1 MPYYKKMLNKA
12 QTLTQDTYKPYS
24 TDAEDYVAGFSP
36 LQQQAQTSAAGL
48 QVPGQFEPASQMAG
62 IAGIGQLGSAQTAL
76 GYGDQGYQSG
86 QMGQGIGIAGGLE
99 SAQQALNYG
108 GQGSDLGNL
117 SALTSANQAGQQ
129 QAQAGMYGA
138 QGMNIGM
145 GSALASANQ
154 AGQQQA
160 QAGMYG
166 GQGAGF
172 GQTAANVGETGG
184 LGYGAQ
190 SVDLGMQAAGMA
202 GQGYGAGA
210 QYAQQA
216 TDPNSVGAYMS
227 PYMQNVMAQQ
237 VGAANRQYDISG
249 AEQQGRA
256 TQAGAF
262 GGSREALMASENERN
277 RNTAIGGI
285 YATGLQNAYTAA
297 NANQQFGANLGL
309 QGMQAG
315 NQAMQTGLQG
325 YQQGLSGVNTA
336 LQGYQQGVAGAQA
349 GLQGVQ
355 AQTNASQMQQQG
367 ANQALQGAQIGL
379 SGVQAQ
385 TNASQMQQAGM
396 GQALQGVGYGLQ
408 GVSGAQA
415 GVNQALAGTQQGMVG
430 SQAGLQGVQGAQQGY
445 AGSSNTAA
453 TLGNLGTAQLGAQT
467 GVMNTQNTIGGQQQA
482 QQQQAINQA
491 ILNYQNAQQYPYMQ
505 LGFMS
510 DLLHGTQTGN
520 TTQTQYQAQPGMASQ
535 IGGLAATGLGAYMAS
550 KANGGVI
557 EDKGYKSGGI
567 VGYKDKGW
575 VEESMMGKLEDL
587 DRPHL
592 QGIIQKNVSPVQTGL
607 AKEVLATKLAKGG
620 IVAFANG
627 EVVGGVNKLSN
638 RHKKMLDEK
647 EQADKVTNKTGES
660 LERNPFF
667 AVDEELL
674 PSPAASTLAL
684 PITAQTP
691 TIAEEGLASPTGIAG
706 ISEAPGVVKPS
717 VKATPFN
724 LDQAMADQQQDV
736 EKLRREANVGEDVLI
751 AEDKKRREAQLGPDT
766 ATIEYRKK
774 IMDERANAPDEQRRQ
789 MGMRLMEFGANWAS
803 TPGAPLVAGMRA
815 LKEGL
820 PGFME
825 DTKAN
830 KKAMKDIDA
839 SIYAL
844 DRAARLE
851 DEGYLDRATAK
862 KEKAR
867 ELFAKAAPAVIDASV
882 KKETLTLQKQSNADQ
897 KAYQQGMIG
906 VHEAQLKQAASQFN
920 VTSTQPSAA
929 KSYEAMVQAGIKS
942 GMTELDARKAASA
955 AERSTTKDPIVGY
968 RIGMAKAKLD
978 NAGDIYN
985 AAIGTEAKQKA
996 YAAYEIANKE
1006 FETLQRQID
1015 PTGEYGTTP
1024 PPSLGPNVNKGGS
1037 GLSNED
1043 LLNKYAPKT
1052 N

>member
-1 MPYYKKMLNKA
+1 M
-12 QTLTQDTYKPYS
+12 
-24 TDAEDYVAGFSP
+24 E
-36 LQQQAQTSAAGL
+36 
-48 QVPGQFEPASQMAG
+48 
-62 IAGIGQLGSAQTAL
+62 
-76 GYGDQGYQSG
+76 
-86 QMGQGIGIAGGLE
+86 
-99 SAQQALNYG
+99 
-108 GQGSDLGNL
+108 
-117 SALTSANQAGQQ
+117 
-129 QAQAGMYGA
+129 
-138 QGMNIGM
+138 
-145 GSALASANQ
+145 
-154 AGQQQA
+154 
-160 QAGMYG
+160 
-166 GQGAGF
+166 
-172 GQTAANVGETGG
+172 
-184 LGYGAQ
+184 
-190 SVDLGMQAAGMA
+190 
-202 GQGYGAGA
+202 
-210 QYAQQA
+210 
-216 TDPNSVGAYMS
+216 
-227 PYMQNVMAQQ
+227 QQ

-249 AEQQGRA
+249 AQQQGQA
-256 TQAGAF
+256 THAGAF

-415 GVNQALAGTQQGMVG
+415 GINQAMAGTQQGMVG
-430 SQAGLQGVQGAQQGY
+430 AQAGLQGVQGAQQGY

-453 TLGNLGTAQLGAQT
+453 TLGNLGTAELAAQT

-505 LGFMS
+505 LCFMS
-510 DLLHGTQTGN
+510 DLLRGTQTGN

-535 IGGLAATGLGAYMAS
+535 IGGLAATGLGAYAAL
-550 KANGGVI
+550 KADGGAI
-557 EDKGYKSGGI
+557 KDKGYAKGGI
-567 VGYKDKGW
+567 VGYKMGGSI
-575 VEESMMGKLEDL
+575 EESMRSKLEDL
-587 DRPHL
+587 DRPRL
-592 QGIIQKNVSPVQTGL
+592 QAIIQKNESPVQTGL

-620 IVAFANG
+620 IVAFANNEE
-627 EVVGGVNKLSN
+627 EVKD
-638 RHKKMLDEK
+638 KKKKNPLLRERSDLQ
-647 EQADKVTNKTGES
+647 EQAGIVANKTGES

-667 AVDEELL
+667 AVDEEFI
-674 PSPAASTLAL
+674 PSPVASTLAL
-684 PITAQTP
+684 PIAAQTP

-706 ISEAPGVVKPS
+706 ISEAPGIVKPP

-736 EKLRREANVGEDVLI
+736 EKLRREANVDEDVLI
-751 AEDKKRREAQLGPDT
+751 AEDRKRREEQLGPDT

-774 IMDERANAPDEQRRQ
+774 IMDERANAPDEARRQ

-882 KKETLTLQKQSNADQ
+882 KKETLTLQEQSNTDQ
-897 KAYQQGMIG
+897 RNYQKS
-906 VHEAQLKQAASQFN
+906 VVANQAAELAQRGKQFDI
-920 VTSTQPSAA
+920 TSGKPT
-929 KSYEAMVQAGIKS
+929 EAGMKEQAIQAIMKEKGIPY
-942 GMTELDARKAASA
+942 GTAYGQVEALGR
-955 AERSTTKDPIVGY
+955 TTKDPALGY
-968 RIGMAKAKLD
+968 RVAMAKAKLD
-978 NAGDIYN
+978 NASDIYN
-985 AAIGTEAKQKA
+985 AALGADAKQKA
-996 YAAYEIANKE
+996 YDAYQIANKE
-1006 FETLQRQID
+1006 FETLQRAFD

-1024 PPSLGPNVNKGGS
+1024 PPSLGPNVNK
-1037 GLSNED
+1037 SNSNNGVNSSNP
-1043 LLNKYAPKT
+1043 LLLD
-1052 N
+1052 

>member
-1 MPYYKKMLNKA
+1 MPYYKKMLNSA

-24 TDAEDYVAGFSP
+24 TNAEDYVAGFSP

-48 QVPGQFEPASQMAG
+48 QVPGQFAPATQMAG
-62 IAGIGQLGSAQTAL
+62 VAGIGQLGSAQTAL

-86 QMGQGIGIAGGLE
+86 QTGQGIGIAGGLE

-138 QGMNIGM
+138 QGMDIGM

-166 GQGAGF
+166 GQGAEF
-172 GQTAANVGETGG
+172 GQDAANVGSIGG

-190 SVDLGMQAAGMA
+190 SADLGMQAAGMA

-237 VGAANRQYDISG
+237 VSAANRQYDITG
-249 AEQQGRA
+249 AQQQGQA

-262 GGSREALMASENERN
+262 GGTREALMASENERN

-415 GVNQALAGTQQGMVG
+415 GINQAMAGTQQGMAG
-430 SQAGLQGVQGAQQGY
+430 AQAGLQGVQGAQQGY

-453 TLGNLGTAQLGAQT
+453 TLGNLGTAELAAQT

-535 IGGLAATGLGAYMAS
+535 IGGLAATGLGAYAAL
-550 KANGGVI
+550 KADGGAI
-557 EDKGYKSGGI
+557 KDKGYAKGGI
-567 VGYKDKGW
+567 VGYKLGGSI
-575 VEESMMGKLEDL
+575 EESMRSKLEDL
-587 DRPHL
+587 DRPRL
-592 QGIIQKNVSPVQTGL
+592 QAIIQKNESAVQTGL

-620 IVAFANG
+620 IVAFASDKGKPDGSLVDEQGNPLLKRHEKRSELQERAG
-627 EVVGGVNKLSN
+627 IVANKTDMGIGAAPIVL
-638 RHKKMLDEK
+638 
-647 EQADKVTNKTGES
+647 EQAEPVVT
-660 LERNPFF
+660 PV
-667 AVDEELL
+667 A
-674 PSPAASTLAL
+674 
-684 PITAQTP
+684 TP
-691 TIAEEGLASPTGIAG
+691 VATPVQPAG
-706 ISEAPGVVKPS
+706 IPLPQRAVVPAVQSDELDALMAQKQKTYDEAKKEADIPIEDRIQQRKDLEERFLGKDTGTEAYRADLAKQ
-717 VKATPFN
+717 KA
-724 LDQAMADQQQDV
+724 D
-736 EKLRREANVGEDVLI
+736 
-751 AEDKKRREAQLGPDT
+751 
-766 ATIEYRKK
+766 
-774 IMDERANAPDEQRRQ
+774 APDELRQQ

-803 TPGAPLVAGMRA
+803 TPGAPLVAGMKA
-815 LKEGL
+815 LRETL
-820 PGFME
+820 PSVMK
-825 DTKAN
+825 DTKEN
-830 KKAMKDIDA
+830 KAMIKDLDKSTYMLEHSIRLDAMGQIDA
-839 SIYAL
+839 A
-844 DRAARLE
+844 
-851 DEGYLDRATAK
+851 
-862 KEKAR
+862 
-867 ELFAKAAPAVIDASV
+867 
-882 KKETLTLQKQSNADQ
+882 
-897 KAYQQGMIG
+897 
-906 VHEAQLKQAASQFN
+906 
-920 VTSTQPSAA
+920 
-929 KSYEAMVQAGIKS
+929 
-942 GMTELDARKAASA
+942 A
-955 AERSTTKDPIVGY
+955 AEREKAAAKLMKHDETITTLAVDKY
-968 RIGMAKAKLD
+968 RLDQTVSENAKNRESQEYQQKIAAGATVEAAKARSGSRADSLVALGPKIVSNDKAMVEVNKKLNRYLSSPEYAAK
-978 NAGDIYN
+978 NADKVTELKKELVVLKKRDSFYKNEIN
-985 AAIGTEAKQKA
+985 MAEEVDTENASETSVETAPPAAIEYLKANPNAKEQFKQKFG
-996 YAAYEIANKE
+996 YLPE
-1006 FETLQRQID
+1006 
-1015 PTGEYGTTP
+1015 GM
-1024 PPSLGPNVNKGGS
+1024 
-1037 GLSNED
+1037 
-1043 LLNKYAPKT
+1043 
-1052 N
+1052 

>member
-1 MPYYKKMLNKA
+1 MPYYKKMLNSA
-12 QTLTQDTYKPYS
+12 QTLTQDTYQPYS
-24 TDAEDYVAGFSP
+24 TNTADYVAGFSP

-48 QVPGQFEPASQMAG
+48 QVPGQFAPASQMAG
-62 IAGIGQLGSAQTAL
+62 IAGIGQLGSAEGAL
-76 GYGDQGYQSG
+76 GYG
-86 QMGQGIGIAGGLE
+86 A
-99 SAQQALNYG
+99 
-108 GQGSDLGNL
+108 
-117 SALTSANQAGQQ
+117 
-129 QAQAGMYGA
+129 
-138 QGMNIGM
+138 
-145 GSALASANQ
+145 
-154 AGQQQA
+154 
-160 QAGMYG
+160 
-166 GQGAGF
+166 QGAGY
-172 GQTAANVGETGG
+172 GQDAANVGSIGG

-190 SVDLGMQAAGMA
+190 SADLGMQAAGMA

-216 TDPNSVGAYMS
+216 TDPNSVSAYMS

-237 VGAANRQYDISG
+237 VGATNRQYDITG
-249 AEQQGRA
+249 AQQQGQA

-262 GGSREALMASENERN
+262 GGTREALMASENERN

-336 LQGYQQGVAGAQA
+336 LQGYQQGMA
-349 GLQGVQ
+349 
-355 AQTNASQMQQQG
+355 
-367 ANQALQGAQIGL
+367 
-379 SGVQAQ
+379 
-385 TNASQMQQAGM
+385 
-396 GQALQGVGYGLQ
+396 
-408 GVSGAQA
+408 
-415 GVNQALAGTQQGMVG
+415 G
-430 SQAGLQGVQGAQQGY
+430 SQVGLQGVQGAQQGY
-445 AGSSNTAA
+445 AGASNTAA

-535 IGGLAATGLGAYMAS
+535 IGGLAATGLGAYAAL
-550 KANGGVI
+550 KAEGGAI
-557 EDKGYKSGGI
+557 KDKGYAKGGI
-567 VGYKDKGW
+567 VGYKLGGSI
-575 VEESMMGKLEDL
+575 EESMRSKLEDL
-587 DRPHL
+587 DRPRL
-592 QGIIQKNVSPVQTGL
+592 QAIIQKNESAVQTGL

-627 EVVGGVNKLSN
+627 GSPLIGGIKNLYTQP
-638 RHKKMLDEK
+638 KKMSEFQ
-647 EQADKVTNKTGES
+647 EQAGPVSGDES
-660 LERNPFF
+660 LKNM
-667 AVDEELL
+667 
-674 PSPAASTLAL
+674 AL
-684 PITAQTP
+684 NQAEGFQPPMPTSEMTP
-691 TIAEEGLASPTGIAG
+691 
-706 ISEAPGVVKPS
+706 

-724 LDQAMADQQQDV
+724 LDQAMAEQQQDV

-751 AEDKKRREAQLGPDT
+751 AEDKKRREEQLGPDT

-882 KKETLTLQKQSNADQ
+882 KKETLTLQEQSNKDQ
-897 KAYQQGMIG
+897 KAYQQG
-906 VHEAQLKQAASQFN
+906 VLANQEAELKQRASQFDI
-920 VTSTQPSAA
+920 TSGKPT
-929 KSYEAMVQAGIKS
+929 EAGMKEQAIQAIMKEKGIPYGTAYGQVEALS
-942 GMTELDARKAASA
+942 R
-955 AERSTTKDPIVGY
+955 TTKDPALGY
-968 RIGMAKAKLD
+968 RVAMAKAKLD
-978 NAGDIYN
+978 NASDIYN
-985 AAIGTEAKQKA
+985 AALGADAKQKA
-996 YAAYEIANKE
+996 YDAYQIANKE
-1006 FETLQRQID
+1006 FETLQRAFD

-1024 PPSLGPNVNKGGS
+1024 PPSLGPNVNKGSAQQGS
-1037 GLSNED
+1037 GVNQATLD
-1043 LLNKYAPKT
+1043 LFTGGK
-1052 N
+1052 